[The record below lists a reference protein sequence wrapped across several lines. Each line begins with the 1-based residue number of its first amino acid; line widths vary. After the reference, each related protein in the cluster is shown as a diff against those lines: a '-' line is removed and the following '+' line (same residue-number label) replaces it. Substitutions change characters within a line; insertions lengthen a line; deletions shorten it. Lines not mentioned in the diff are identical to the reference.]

1 MPDSSKPAGR
11 PTSVPAVLL
20 GLMVAACLLS
30 GFLLSG
36 RAVDHYV
43 LPAPGGGTQA
53 MTHTYLERVA
63 LAWLAWAG
71 ALASAGALVLQARGR
86 TIARWAWIVLGAVL
100 LIVLN
105 AALLISA
112 LPQPTY

>member
-1 MPDSSKPAGR
+1 MPDSSQPAAQ
-11 PTSVPAVLL
+11 PTWVPAALL
-20 GLMVAACLLS
+20 GLMVAACLLA
-30 GFLLSG
+30 GLLLSG

-43 LPAPGGGTQA
+43 LPAPGGGVQA
-53 MTHTYLERVA
+53 MTHTYVERVV

-71 ALASAGALVLQARGR
+71 ALASAGALVPRLLGR

-105 AALLISA
+105 AALLVSA
-112 LPQPTY
+112 LPQATY